1 MDTVKA
7 NHHKLKLI
15 SREFAGFEASFGVQA
30 NYFKSLTGWEVEREF
45 EEIHRLYDRMVSGKE
60 ALSDSHDL
68 FLCVTDWLP
77 EAIQQGLLVPLNEYL
92 LADPPEGW
100 PEAWSSSMRGLQTD
114 KDGSI
119 YGIAYHDG
127 PEMFI
132 YRSDL
137 FNDSMEQEAFYKK
150 HGYPLEVPETWNQFV
165 DVARFF
171 TRPEEGMYG
180 ALTASY
186 PDGHNNVYD
195 FLIQL
200 WSRGGEL
207 VSDNWQPLFH
217 QSIGQEALQFLVDL
231 IHKHGVVPKEA
242 LEMDSVKS
250 GNHFAQGNIA
260 MMWNWAGFA
269 AVAEMPDMSRIV
281 GKVGTGVIPEG
292 EGPAG
297 RHMSLNIY
305 WVLGIPSGSTNQEM
319 AYQFVKETAS
329 AAMDKA
335 TSMCGGNGTR
345 LSTWRDNE
353 VRQQFPYYKNIEV
366 VHQNVNSPLP
376 IPEYPAI
383 NEVLSQMVDDAL
395 NLRCS
400 VVEALDRAA
409 SQVHEI
415 LKRADY
421 C

>member
-1 MDTVKA
+1 METIDA
-7 NHHKLKLI
+7 NSHKLKLI

-30 NYFKSLTGWEVEREF
+30 SYFKNLTGWDIEREF
-45 EEIHRLYDRMVSGKE
+45 EEIHRLYDRMIAGKE

-77 EAIQQGLLVPLNEYL
+77 EAIQQGLLVPLNEFL
-92 LADPPEGW
+92 HADPPEGW
-100 PEAWSSSMRGLQTD
+100 PLAWASSMRGLQTD

-137 FNDSMEQEAFYKK
+137 FNDQVEKEAFYKEY
-150 HGYPLEVPETWNQFV
+150 GYPLEVPETWSQFV
-165 DVARFF
+165 DAARFF
-171 TRPEEGMYG
+171 TRPEEGMHG

-207 VSDNWQPLFH
+207 VSSDWQPVFH

-242 LEMDSVKS
+242 LGMDSVKS
-250 GNHFAQGNIA
+250 GNYFAQGSVA

-269 AVAEMPDMSRIV
+269 AVAEMPSMSRIA
-281 GKVGTGVIPEG
+281 GKVGTGLIPKG
-292 EGPAG
+292 DGPDG

-305 WVLGIPSGSTNQEM
+305 WILGIPAGSTHQAM
-319 AYQFVKETAS
+319 AYQFIKETAS

-345 LSTWRDNE
+345 LSTWRDDE
-353 VRQQFPYYKNIEV
+353 VRKQFPYYRNIET

-395 NLRCS
+395 NLRCT
-400 VVEALDRAA
+400 VAEALGRAA
-409 SQVHEI
+409 GQVHNI
-415 LKRADY
+415 LKKGGY
-421 C
+421 